1 MFHFISVITDIQ
13 LKDFKTIS
21 KVPYKGNYKWVWNQ
35 LRLSAD
41 HKFCGVLDPR
51 KVSRSLGRETHR
63 RDLCQALPPRLPVHL
78 FRRSGHF
85 FQTTVHAALWLRC
98 PRWQLCGSF
107 WGLCL
112 GCSTRAG
119 GWFHDCC
126 LSPGWW
132 RSLRATCPSY
142 SWSQKSSSLQSLW
155 TPNTPHRSVGSS
167 QSPKPNTSTT
177 GKPELSRHNLPVGKL
192 NGLESFIP
200 EWSLLS
206 DTSKHIA
213 RAHRGLLCQTAQCS
227 YARTVSSFPE
237 RNKPYQ

>member
-1 MFHFISVITDIQ
+1 MTSKLSVK
-13 LKDFKTIS
+13 L
-21 KVPYKGNYKWVWNQ
+21 YKGNYKWVQNQ
-35 LRLSAD
+35 LRLFAAYQVCEGAGSQEGIQEPWRGNSQA
-41 HKFCGVLDPR
+41 G
-51 KVSRSLGRETHR
+51 SLPGPSTT
-63 RDLCQALPPRLPVHL
+63 LTCLSCPC
-78 FRRSGHF
+78 RSGHF
-85 FQTTVHAALWLRC
+85 FQTTEHAALWLRC

-112 GCSTRAG
+112 GCGTRAG

-227 YARTVSSFPE
+227 YARTVSSCPE
-237 RNKPYQ
+237 GNKQYQQTLT